1 MTDWLYRHPTAF
13 PNKKLHRLGLACNYG
28 IDESGVRV
36 AIERGVNAFLW
47 TMKNKP
53 FRAPSARPCTAAASR
68 SPSSATAP
76 SAGSAG
82 ASAKAPRTCSRS
94 SRSIT

>member
-13 PNKKLHRLGLACNYG
+13 PSKKLHRLGLACNYG

-36 AIERGVNAFLW
+36 AIERGVNVFLR

-53 FRAPSARPCTAAASR
+53 FRAPLGEALHSR
-68 SPSSATAP
+68 REQVAVIGYSTI
-76 SAGSAG
+76 GWFG
-82 ASAKAPRTCSRS
+82 
-94 SRSIT
+94 